1 MLSLMA
7 MSPRLL
13 RPRRRLTVP
22 GAPTITLADG
32 SSGQLVW
39 TAPASNGGSSI
50 TAYRIYEE
58 GFFVETVNG
67 NVLTWPSIAGPGTA
81 YAVSA
86 VNAIGEGPKSAAV
99 VATA

>member
-1 MLSLMA
+1 MPPMN
-7 MSPRLL
+7 PRLL
-13 RPRRRLTVP
+13 RPTKRKPSRP
-22 GAPTITLADG
+22 GAPTITSADG
-32 SSGQLVW
+32 STGQLVW

-58 GFFVETVNG
+58 DFFVEAVNG

-81 YAVSA
+81 YSVSA
-86 VNAIGEGPKSAAV
+86 VNVVGEGPKPAAV